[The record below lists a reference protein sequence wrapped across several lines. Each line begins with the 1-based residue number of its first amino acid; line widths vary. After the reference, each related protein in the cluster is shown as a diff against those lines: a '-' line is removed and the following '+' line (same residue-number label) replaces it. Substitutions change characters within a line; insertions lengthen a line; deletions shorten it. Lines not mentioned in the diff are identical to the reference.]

1 MFILIA
7 RYKFDLK
14 DFQKF
19 IKWDKY
25 KYTRNLVHEG
35 NSKFN
40 LILMCWPEAVSSAIH
55 DHQVRSYVT
64 CHDVTMINDHLLQD
78 SHCFM
83 RILAGEATET
93 RYHWPEEE
101 TREDGGLAELERR
114 TLGAGETAYMSDQLG
129 LHRVEN
135 ESHSERLLSLHLY
148 SPPFADCNVS
158 ETVRSHLI

>member
-1 MFILIA
+1 MFIQIA

-55 DHQVRSYVT
+55 DHQVGSHVI
-64 CHDVTMINDHLLQD
+64 CHDVMMIAC
-78 SHCFM
+78 S
-83 RILAGEATET
+83 
-93 RYHWPEEE
+93 
-101 TREDGGLAELERR
+101 R
-114 TLGAGETAYMSDQLG
+114 TVTAS
-129 LHRVEN
+129 
-135 ESHSERLLSLHLY
+135 
-148 SPPFADCNVS
+148 
-158 ETVRSHLI
+158 

>member
-1 MFILIA
+1 
-7 RYKFDLK
+7 
-14 DFQKF
+14 
-19 IKWDKY
+19 
-25 KYTRNLVHEG
+25 
-35 NSKFN
+35 
-40 LILMCWPEAVSSAIH
+40 
-55 DHQVRSYVT
+55 
-64 CHDVTMINDHLLQD
+64 
-78 SHCFM
+78 M

-158 ETVRSHLI
+158 DTAVPSHIL

>member
-1 MFILIA
+1 MSEAFTELSCAIFSNSNP

-55 DHQVRSYVT
+55 DHQVR
-64 CHDVTMINDHLLQD
+64 DH
-78 SHCFM
+78 
-83 RILAGEATET
+83 
-93 RYHWPEEE
+93 
-101 TREDGGLAELERR
+101 
-114 TLGAGETAYMSDQLG
+114 
-129 LHRVEN
+129 V
-135 ESHSERLLSLHLY
+135 SL
-148 SPPFADCNVS
+148 
-158 ETVRSHLI
+158 R